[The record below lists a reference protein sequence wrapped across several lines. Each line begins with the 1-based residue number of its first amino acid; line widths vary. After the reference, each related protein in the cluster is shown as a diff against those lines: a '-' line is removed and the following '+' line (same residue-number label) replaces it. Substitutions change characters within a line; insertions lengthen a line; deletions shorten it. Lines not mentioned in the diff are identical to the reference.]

1 MTVPTLR
8 PVRPPALEVLQR
20 DLGMSYG
27 DDFGT
32 ARKLVA
38 LIEDAAPL
46 MSELDRRH
54 LARVMS
60 AGAHA
65 ILLTCDKR
73 EFNR

>member
-1 MTVPTLR
+1 MSVPTLR
-8 PVRPPALEVLQR
+8 PIRPPAFERLQQG
-20 DLGMSYG
+20 LGMSYG

-32 ARKLVA
+32 ARKLIA

-46 MSELDRRH
+46 LSDLDRRH

-60 AGAHA
+60 AGAHS